1 MQLFHNSIVA
11 CIGVADVGAP
21 SATVVGA
28 CWQRIGD
35 ESRCSGLFQ
44 HNVTR
49 AECCAGNQLHIGWT
63 PYTIQ
68 TDLDYFQYVIVG
80 KQASGCRP
88 CKSTSPSYTVYTYKK
103 SRSIQCIWLFFNQMS
118 IAIFNGSIGVDLVGD
133 ATRAGAPNNWETPM
147 YFHLFPQYVWQ
158 VCASIFGCN
167 LCRWAFPA
175 VDLKLCQNIQF

>member
-1 MQLFHNSIVA
+1 MVTLKKIFLMQLFHNSIVA

-103 SRSIQCIWLFFNQMS
+103 VAAFSVFDYFSARCRLRSLME
-118 IAIFNGSIGVDLVGD
+118 A
-133 ATRAGAPNNWETPM
+133 
-147 YFHLFPQYVWQ
+147 
-158 VCASIFGCN
+158 
-167 LCRWAFPA
+167 
-175 VDLKLCQNIQF
+175 